1 MVMLE
6 ITDNEGEDFAGGRYA
21 RTEEELFHKA
31 IALLD
36 KCKIEPLR
44 PDGETPKLEST
55 ARAT

>member
-6 ITDNEGEDFAGGRYA
+6 ITDNEDEDFAGGRYA
-21 RTEEELFHKA
+21 RTEEELFDKA

-44 PDGETPKLEST
+44 PDGEPPELEPT

>member
-1 MVMLE
+1 MVMQE
-6 ITDNEGEDFAGGRYA
+6 ITDNKGEDFAGGRYA

-44 PDGETPKLEST
+44 PDGKTSELEPT
-55 ARAT
+55 VRAT